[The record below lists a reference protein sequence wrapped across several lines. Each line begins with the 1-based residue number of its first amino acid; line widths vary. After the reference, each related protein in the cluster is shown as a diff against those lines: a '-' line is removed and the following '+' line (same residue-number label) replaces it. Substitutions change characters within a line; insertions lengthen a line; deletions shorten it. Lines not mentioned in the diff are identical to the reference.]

1 MKEAFRELSRRPD
14 ILFVVGYMLF
24 PLLALIFAGLGLW
37 MVLTGQR
44 LAGLIVL
51 LFVTQVF
58 AFSAFWAINQRRKA
72 IELEQADPED
82 QSA

>member
-14 ILFVVGYMLF
+14 ILFVLGYMLF
-24 PLLALIFAGLGLW
+24 PLLALICAGLGLW

-44 LAGLIVL
+44 IAGLIVL
-51 LFVTQVF
+51 LVVTQVF

-72 IELEQADPED
+72 LELEQSTKEDP
-82 QSA
+82 AA